1 MEILPDLSACALDH
15 PGTRCS
21 HPRRDRDSRLRERCG
36 RAALRTRRAALR
48 TRRAPRGCLC
58 PPAAG
63 ASRCASPRLVYYAR
77 GRQFAFRPGDPSRRQ
92 EGSLFSVMASAG
104 VWRGRGARREQEVPA
119 GGRGAGSREQGAGRG
134 ERGAQGASQRPL
146 GARSQSGGS
155 QLVFSTL
162 LSAAFFASYAVS
174 FFSRFPLSFG
184 FIFFEPHLVFPSL
197 SLDSS
202 LSLSSVCWDR
212 R

>member
-1 MEILPDLSACALDH
+1 MQIGIRVQTGVESLEILPDLSPCALDL

-21 HPRRDRDSRLRERCG
+21 HPRRDRDSRLRERW
-36 RAALRTRRAALR
+36 RRAALR

-104 VWRGRGARREQEVPA
+104 VWRGRGARREQEVRA

-146 GARSQSGGS
+146 GARSQSGRS

-162 LSAAFFASYAVS
+162 LSAAFFAS
-174 FFSRFPLSFG
+174 
-184 FIFFEPHLVFPSL
+184 
-197 SLDSS
+197 
-202 LSLSSVCWDR
+202 
-212 R
+212 